1 VESFFVPLTIAIKSD
16 FGKEEKKG
24 FYKKGGLSSWRDE
37 RHGCPQGARAFHKK
51 SFGARGDS
59 SNFQKKSLIFDGIDV
74 IINVNLMEP
83 FLAPP
88 DKK

>member
-1 VESFFVPLTIAIKSD
+1 VSA
-16 FGKEEKKG
+16 
-24 FYKKGGLSSWRDE
+24 
-37 RHGCPQGARAFHKK
+37 GARAFHKK
-51 SFGARGDS
+51 SFGAREDP
-59 SNFQKKSLIFDGIDV
+59 SNFQKKSLIFVGIDV